1 VPLPPSVYGVGPIT
15 VTWSGTL
22 TASAVAIVTSVGS

>member
-1 VPLPPSVYGVGPIT
+1 VYGVGPIT

-22 TASAVAIVTSVGS
+22 TASSVAITTVAGS